1 MKMFKFNHL
10 LIWIG
15 LVVLSFSAVSCGKAP
30 LFDNN
35 MAIRD
40 SVWKADENVLFEV
53 NVTDTAKIY
62 KFYVNIRHTEAYR
75 YSNLYV
81 FLNTRFP
88 NGNITRDT
96 LECLLATPEG
106 KWLGK
111 GFGELKDNQ
120 ILLNSALRFPL
131 KGKYIFELEQGMRV
145 KELKDIS
152 DIGIRIER
160 AF

>member
-1 MKMFKFNHL
+1 MFKINRI
-10 LIWIG
+10 LI
-15 LVVLSFSAVSCGKAP
+15 LFAFVLLSFLSVSCGKAP

-35 MAIRD
+35 IAIKE
-40 SVWKADENVLFEV
+40 SVWKANENALFEV
-53 NVTDTAKIY
+53 VVNDTTKIY
-62 KFYVNIRHTEAYR
+62 KFYLNVRHTQAYR